1 MASIIDLPDFMF
13 ANNNKQFSKLLKII
27 MTLWGLII
35 GFIHKNTNG
44 KLFCFFM
51 NLFFQKDGKIYF
63 KDNSYS
69 KRLWDDNKFSYLNK
83 RIDRIIINHR
93 AHFKMLFDTYCLDSI
108 DFNNGDL
115 IIDCGAN
122 IGELFIS
129 LKMMDLPI
137 KYIGFEPDPKV
148 FIVLKQNLTRYDVEV
163 FDKALSDK
171 KDKKPLYLN
180 TEGADSSLIY
190 FGTEEKVIVES
201 DKLDNFEYTNIKLL
215 KIEAEGGEIEVLLGS
230 KNTLKNIQYISV
242 DYGPERGVTSEPTN
256 VDIINFLYENN
267 FRLVNTSKYRQV
279 GLFKNQ
285 LFK

>member
-13 ANNNKQFSKLLKII
+13 TNNNKQFTKLSKIL
-27 MTLWGLII
+27 MTLWGLFI
-35 GFIHKNTNG
+35 GFIHKNTEG
-44 KLFCFFM
+44 KLFCFLM
-51 NLFFQKDGKIYF
+51 NLFFKKDGKIYF

-69 KRLWDDNKFSYLNK
+69 KRLWDDSEFSYLNK

-129 LKMMDLPI
+129 LKITNIPI

-148 FIVLKQNLTRYDVEV
+148 FLMLKQNLLRYDVEV
-163 FDKALSDK
+163 YDIALSNK
-171 KDKKPLYLN
+171 KEKKPLYLN

-190 FGTEEKVIVES
+190 FGTEEKIIVES
-201 DKLDNFEYTNIKLL
+201 DKLDSFEFTSIKLL
-215 KIEAEGGEIEVLLGS
+215 KIEAEGGEIEVLIGS
-230 KNTLKNIQYISV
+230 KNTLKNIEYISV

-256 VDIINFLYENN
+256 VDIINFLYDNN
-267 FRLVNTSKYRQV
+267 FKLVNTSKYRQV